1 MSGNECPSRKL
12 LTRRRVLAS
21 AGVLPAAGV
30 LISQTDPAAA
40 AVAWT
45 GYVSPESGASVKY
58 PATWG
63 LDTDVVTELVYP
75 KQSFAV
81 RSGGQP
87 GGYIEDIPD
96 LSSYP
101 ADGVFLWLLHY
112 DDLQDGTDCPAFR
125 PVSTYLQLEQRI
137 SEFGGFARY
146 GLDFSGTQRS
156 FILRLWV
163 GRTVSQNAISLLD
176 RCLSLLAMP

>member
-96 LSSYP
+96 LHRTRQMASFCGFCIMMICRT
-101 ADGVFLWLLHY
+101 ARTARL
-112 DDLQDGTDCPAFR
+112 
-125 PVSTYLQLEQRI
+125 
-137 SEFGGFARY
+137 FGR
-146 GLDFSGTQRS
+146 
-156 FILRLWV
+156 
-163 GRTVSQNAISLLD
+163 
-176 RCLSLLAMP
+176 